1 VYTRARMLPPSKIL
15 GTTLNKAIVADG
27 CMVLADKIERSVIG
41 GRSRIGRGSIGRA
54 TYMLDADDYAELG
67 QVVELTNTTQRHRIG
82 VGERC
87 YIEHAILDRDCR
99 IGNDVRIVGGK
110 HLPNGDFEH
119 YTVQDGVIV
128 IKKNAVIANGTSIG
142 R

>member
-1 VYTRARMLPPSKIL
+1 M
-15 GTTLNKAIVADG
+15 
-27 CMVLADKIERSVIG
+27 M
-41 GRSRIGRGSIGRA
+41 GSD
-54 TYMLDADDYAELG
+54 YYEKLDE
-67 QVVELTNTTQRHRIG
+67 VVELTNTQQPPPIG

-87 YIEHAILDRDCR
+87 YIEHAILDKDCR

-110 HLPNGDFEH
+110 HLPDGDFEH